1 MGQAGTASNIR
12 EDERAS
18 SGVRVCILCADSTQT
33 SHLPEE
39 ALCTGEATI
48 MMGGDT
54 KKDAHK
60 VVEIHYNMPHHE
72 HTPRGG
78 GLARVAGQSCLAG
91 PSVLRLHPRF
101 GHRPG
106 WVYGRELRPESQA
119 FLCGATNFFTPQAT
133 SLVVALLPPASLL
146 ALSPHRPPLTATSI
160 PVSALHLQEPASRR
174 DTERSTG

>member
-1 MGQAGTASNIR
+1 M
-12 EDERAS
+12 
-18 SGVRVCILCADSTQT
+18 L
-33 SHLPEE
+33 
-39 ALCTGEATI
+39 
-48 MMGGDT
+48 GGDT

-72 HTPRGG
+72 LTPRGG

-133 SLVVALLPPASLL
+133 SLVVALLPPASFL
-146 ALSPHRPPLTATSI
+146 ALSPHRPPLTATSLS
-160 PVSALHLQEPASRR
+160 VSALHLQEPASRR
-174 DTERSTG
+174 DTERSTDYKRK

>member
-1 MGQAGTASNIR
+1 MSRLLTSRERIHAPAREHSAGAR
-12 EDERAS
+12 
-18 SGVRVCILCADSTQT
+18 TQ
-33 SHLPEE
+33 
-39 ALCTGEATI
+39 
-48 MMGGDT
+48 
-54 KKDAHK
+54 KKDGHMG
-60 VVEIHYNMPHHE
+60 VEIHYNMAHHE
-72 HTPRGG
+72 QRLVEG

-146 ALSPHRPPLTATSI
+146 ALSPHRPTVP
-160 PVSALHLQEPASRR
+160 R
-174 DTERSTG
+174 

>member
-18 SGVRVCILCADSTQT
+18 SGVRVCILCTDSTQT

-48 MMGGDT
+48 MLGGDT

-119 FLCGATNFFTPQAT
+119 FLCGATNSLNTTGRQPRGDFSPLT
-133 SLVVALLPPASLL
+133 SFL
-146 ALSPHRPPLTATSI
+146 APSPHGPPLTATSVCCVL
-160 PVSALHLQEPASRR
+160 PVSAGHRINA
-174 DTERSTG
+174 

>member
-1 MGQAGTASNIR
+1 MSRLLTSR
-12 EDERAS
+12 ERIHAPAREQSA
-18 SGVRVCILCADSTQT
+18 GVRTQKKMDT
-33 SHLPEE
+33 W
-39 ALCTGEATI
+39 AWKYTI
-48 MMGGDT
+48 
-54 KKDAHK
+54 
-60 VVEIHYNMPHHE
+60 IW
-72 HTPRGG
+72 HTMSNASWRG

-106 WVYGRELRPESQA
+106 WVYGRELRPERHA

-160 PVSALHLQEPASRR
+160 SVSALHLQEPASRL
-174 DTERSTG
+174 DKE